1 MLSTEQ
7 RRCRLSMTCLYCE
20 RVHGCKDARVAHT
33 CDSFAYTSLLSSRD
47 ALTNIVGES
56 AAIIALRK
64 QKAMATPE
72 HPNTT
77 LIKELVSTNNIDGLR
92 ALQDDQSIQLP
103 YLVMAASHLTGDSTQ
118 IGAMLRAEKDK
129 RAALINLLV
138 TISNETATNGADVAE
153 PAEVVV
159 QDEPEEAPKKRRK
172 RRTKAEIEADEAD
185 AADEAKTAEDAP
197 APVHAPALNVDF
209 DRAFNDI
216 LSAIAESQSAHTAAL
231 ESALKLA
238 KAEAREAATRHEELV
253 DRVARLSSALIALEQ
268 QLMTTGMVLEP
279 AVSDCF
285 ES

>member
-1 MLSTEQ
+1 
-7 RRCRLSMTCLYCE
+7 MTCLYCE

-72 HPNTT
+72 HPNTA
-77 LIKELVSTNNIDGLR
+77 LIKELVNTNNIDGLR
-92 ALQDDQSIQLP
+92 ALQDDQNIQLP

-129 RAALINLLV
+129 RAALINLLI

-159 QDEPEEAPKKRRK
+159 EDEPEEAPKKRRK
-172 RRTKAEIEADEAD
+172 RRTKAEIEADEAGEEN
-185 AADEAKTAEDAP
+185 EAKTAED

-216 LSAIAESQSAHTAAL
+216 LSAIAESQNAHTAAL